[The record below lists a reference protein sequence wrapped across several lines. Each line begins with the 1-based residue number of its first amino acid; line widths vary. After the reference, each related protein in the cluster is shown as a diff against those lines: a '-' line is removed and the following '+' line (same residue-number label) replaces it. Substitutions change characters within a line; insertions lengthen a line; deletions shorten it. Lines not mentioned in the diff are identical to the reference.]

1 MSIAIKGVT
10 PIKKD
15 NKVFLPLEE
24 QIKQEIMLKSG
35 KTLTLEEILYNPQV
49 LESADESIT

>member
-1 MSIAIKGVT
+1 MAIPIKGFT
-10 PIKKD
+10 PTRKD

-24 QIKQEIMLKSG
+24 QIKQEIMLKTG

-49 LESADESIT
+49 LENSDESIS